1 MDSIQFS
8 EFSINGVNNSDT
20 FDIWRKKTNG
30 IIEEISDVKDSI
42 SPLFYTTS
50 ENSSALLRAV
60 TTDSLQTITGIKTFS
75 GGTVTSPVL
84 KIDAAGLYYEQGA
97 LSSTAPIKSEKLIVG
112 SQLQLGAHQYAIP
125 INNPSESSL
134 LGKLGNSLSW
144 TSISSIISQ
153 IQSEGAINVT
163 TTNVVLPVG
172 TIQPYSSV
180 TSVPSGWLSCAG
192 GRFKGEDYPELA
204 TLLLNTYG
212 PIFTTQTGQT
222 AVSPGFEAYRADWW
236 YTLPDLRGRITLGA
250 GIGNDGINSPQ
261 TFSIGNTGGKY
272 SHALT
277 IAEMP
282 SHSHTYSYISDTTG
296 TLEFGETPND
306 GSIITSNT
314 SSVGGSQA
322 HSIIQPYLVTNY
334 IIKAT
339 PDTVVNT
346 FIDRGNVLDIIKGEE
361 SLQSLALTSGGTATL
376 NLRHDNT
383 LRINSERQLGLA
395 PLSISSNN
403 ILPDSIDPSKL
414 SFGGP
419 SWDSS
424 TDVLY
429 EGRDTNTRR
438 RVATREYVDSKVFKT
453 GPAAKLVSRPSSGPD
468 TSAPGFGEFCY
479 INHDGV
485 PVVTGENRN
494 NRFGFAS
501 KFSHCEMP
509 LPDNRRA
516 AELHV
521 GYSQMCALD
530 ETGELWAIGLVQHN
544 MFNIVPF
551 PGTPNTAT
559 VVTSWTKA
567 YTPLYDYSANN
578 KIRKVIIAG
587 DIEVNNVAVIDTS
600 NRLWIAGY
608 NQHGVLGRGNSGTT
622 TTSTAT
628 KTAGEA
634 TPVLENVL
642 DAFLVGS
649 WGGAEYATCIA
660 LTASGIRMAGYGGQG
675 QNGSGNNTSINST
688 FNTITLPGIEN
699 YSSCSIY
706 GSGSDSSTSIFVKT
720 QDGLLYGWGYN
731 GNNIFGENSGSNKNI
746 PTVIFN
752 NPDINIDSLY
762 TTNHIGGQG
771 ALYFSGQKNNTTAQ
785 RGTTIESVTA
795 GHLLGTSISS
805 NDSGNIIA
813 VGAPGANGRVQCHIY
828 NGNSWSTYGPLITTQ
843 ETNALFGQSVSL
855 NSAGDRLC
863 IGVPDGQLV
872 GSSRF
877 GQMRIYDY
885 SNSNSS
891 WVQRNLSF
899 NGELANSKLGSS
911 VALSGDGNV
920 VAVGAPGYNG
930 NIGRVYIRRITAS
943 GTDPVGD
950 SITGTATNQQCGIK
964 VAINTSGTIIAIAS
978 NGVSSAGVVRVYRL
992 TNGNWSQ
999 LGGDITGRAASD
1011 GAINISLDGTGTLL
1025 AIGAPGSDAAG
1036 SNSGTTRVYNYDS
1049 STTSWVQLG
1058 TDIHGLSV
1066 NEASGTAVA
1075 FSRDGST
1082 LAVGALNGDAYGQID
1097 SGTVRLLRYDD
1108 SKWKLLTGTLAGELA
1123 GEKFGGAIALSST
1136 GSNVL
1141 AAAPSWSSNRG
1152 RVRSI
1157 GFVSAPIISY
1167 EILCAGKN
1175 TGNKFSLTGDATT
1188 WRQMGPLPT
1197 GYQIKEFWPGN
1208 GYYSDNVNFVKA
1220 YRPEDNM
1227 NYLFV
1232 VGSNTKYESG
1242 LGNNT
1247 VLNTWTRLNLQ
1258 SHIVDR
1264 IINIQSVSPYGGED
1278 YTILHLNDG
1287 TLYFAGYNSYMIDP
1301 NLPNNG
1307 YRTDFTRIK

>member
-8 EFSINGVNNSDT
+8 EFSTNGVNNSDT

-30 IIEEISDVKDSI
+30 IVEEISVVKDSI
-42 SPLFYTTS
+42 SPLFYNTT
-50 ENSSALLRAV
+50 ENSSALLRTV
-60 TTDSLQTITGIKTFS
+60 TLDVPQTITGAKTFS
-75 GGTVTSPVL
+75 GGTAAFPIL
-84 KIDAAGLYYEQGA
+84 KIDTAGVYYEEGA
-97 LSSTAPIKSEKLIVG
+97 LISTVPLKSDRLIVG
-112 SQLQLGAHQYAIP
+112 SQLQLGAHQYSIP
-125 INNPSESSL
+125 VNNPTESSL

-144 TSISSIISQ
+144 TSLSSIIAQ
-153 IQSEGAINVT
+153 VQSEGAANVL

-172 TIQPYSSV
+172 TMQPYSSI
-180 TSVPSGWLSCAG
+180 TSVPSGWLSCSGA
-192 GRFKGEDYPELA
+192 RFKGGDYPELA

-212 PIFTTQTGQT
+212 PIFTSQTGQT
-222 AVSPGFEAYRADWW
+222 AITPGSEAYNPNWW
-236 YTLPDLRGRITLGA
+236 YTLPDLRGRVTLGS
-250 GIGNDGINSPQ
+250 GTGNDGVNSPQ
-261 TFSIGNTGGKY
+261 TFALGAIGGKY

-282 SHSHTYSYISDTTG
+282 SHNHSYSYISDVTG
-296 TLEFGETPND
+296 TLEFGETAND
-306 GSIITSNT
+306 GSILTQNT
-314 SSVGGSQA
+314 SDVGGSQA

-339 PDTVVNT
+339 PDSVVNT
-346 FIDRGNVLDIIKGEE
+346 FIDRGNVLDIIRGQE
-361 SLQSLALTSGGTATL
+361 SLQSLSLTSGGTAAL

-395 PLSISSNN
+395 PLSIGSNN

-414 SFGGP
+414 SLGGP
-419 SWDSS
+419 SWDSG
-424 TDVLY
+424 TEVLY
-429 EGRDTNTRR
+429 EGRDPNSRR
-438 RVATREYVDSKVFKT
+438 RIATREYVDSKIFKT

-479 INHDGV
+479 INHDGI
-485 PVVTGENRN
+485 PIITGENRN
-494 NRFGFAS
+494 NRFGFAN

-516 AELHV
+516 VELYV
-521 GYSQMCALD
+521 SYDNMCALD
-530 ETGELWAIGLVQHN
+530 NVGELWAIGNISHN
-544 MFNIVPF
+544 LFNIVPF
-551 PGTPNTAT
+551 PGGTT
-559 VVTSWTKA
+559 VSQWAKA
-567 YTPLYDYSANN
+567 YTPLYGYSPNN
-578 KIRKVIIAG
+578 KIRKVIMSG
-587 DIEVNNVAVIDTS
+587 DVSILNVAVIDTS

-628 KTAGEA
+628 KTGGEE

-649 WGGAEYATCIA
+649 LGSADYATCIA
-660 LTASGIRMAGYGGQG
+660 LTPSGIHMSGYGGQG
-675 QNGSGNNTSINST
+675 QNGSGNNTSINNT
-688 FNTITLPGIEN
+688 FNTINLPNIEN
-699 YSSCSIY
+699 YSGCSIY
-706 GSGSDSSTSIFVKT
+706 GSGENQYTSIFVKT
-720 QDGLLYGWGYN
+720 PDSLLYGWGYN
-731 GNNIFGENSGSNKNI
+731 GNNIFGDGSGSNKNI

-762 TTNHIGGQG
+762 TTTHIGGVG
-771 ALYFSGQKNNTTAQ
+771 ALYFSGQRNNATSQ
-785 RGTTIESVTA
+785 RGTSIESTIA

-805 NDSGNIIA
+805 NDSGDIIA
-813 VGAPGANGRVQCHIY
+813 VGSPGVGGRVQCSIY
-828 NGNSWSTYGPLITTQ
+828 NGNSWSTYGFVITTS

-863 IGVPDGQLV
+863 IGAPDGQLV

-885 SNSNSS
+885 SGAS

-920 VAVGAPGYNG
+920 VVVGAPGYNG
-930 NIGRVYIRRITAS
+930 NIGRVYIRRITAT

-950 SITGTATNQQCGIK
+950 NITGTATNQQCGIK
-964 VAINTSGTIIAIAS
+964 VAINTSGTIIAVAS
-978 NGVSSAGVVRVYRL
+978 NGVSNAGVVRVYSL
-992 TNGNWSQ
+992 NNNNWTQ

-1011 GAINISLDGTGTLL
+1011 GAINISLDGAGTLL
-1025 AIGAPGSDAAG
+1025 AIGAPGSDVAG
-1036 SNSGTTRVYNYDS
+1036 SNSGTTRVYNYNS

-1075 FSRDGST
+1075 FSRDGSV
-1082 LAVGALNGDAYGQID
+1082 LAIGAPNGDAYGQTD

-1108 SKWKLLTGTLAGELA
+1108 LRWKLLTGTLAGETA
-1123 GEKFGGAIALSST
+1123 SEKFGGAIALSST

-1141 AAAPSWSSNRG
+1141 AAAPSWNSNRG

-1167 EILCAGKN
+1167 EIWCAGKN
-1175 TGNKFSLTGDATT
+1175 TGNKFSLTGDTPT
-1188 WRQMGPLPT
+1188 WRQMGPLPS

-1208 GYYSDNVNFVKA
+1208 GYYSNNVNFVKA
-1220 YRPEDNM
+1220 YRPADDM
-1227 NYLFV
+1227 YYLFA

-1242 LGNNT
+1242 YGTKT

-1258 SHIVDR
+1258 SHTVDN
-1264 IINIQSVSPYGGED
+1264 IIDIQSVSPYGGED
-1278 YTILHLNDG
+1278 YTILHINDG
-1287 TLYFAGYNSYMIDP
+1287 TLYFAGYNGYMIDP
-1301 NLPNNG
+1301 NLPVNNE
-1307 YRTDFTRIK
+1307 RTDFTRIK